1 MSELNYDSEGD
12 STRTI
17 ELRRDFQVQC
27 VANAMTAGLV
37 IAAMDKM
44 ILSRKKD
51 RKDKAQMCKAKQL
64 MEERVID
71 TPPPLKLVPHLSAA
85 GGALKRDEVGVFS
98 AEMFSLSKIP
108 KGEEGDFHSNTCD
121 DGAWGKSDA
130 YQPDTKVAGEKDA
143 CCKDE
148 AYHPDEKV
156 AGLVDMFSSESSP
169 GAGTPSTEESC
180 AGGEEDD
187 ILDKLT

>member
-37 IAAMDKM
+37 IAAMEKM

-51 RKDKAQMCKAKQL
+51 RKDKAQMYKAKQL
-64 MEERVID
+64 MEERVIE
-71 TPPPLKLVPHLSAA
+71 TPPLMLA
-85 GGALKRDEVGVFS
+85 GGALKRDTYEVGGFS
-98 AEMFSLSKIP
+98 AEMVSLSKIP
-108 KGEEGDFHSNTCD
+108 KGEEGDYHSNTCD
-121 DGAWGKSDA
+121 DGAWSKSDA
-130 YQPDTKVAGEKDA
+130 NHPDTKVAGEKDA

-169 GAGTPSTEESC
+169 GAGTPSTEDV
-180 AGGEEDD
+180 GEEDD
-187 ILDKLT
+187 ILEKS